1 MVRKII
7 QPKHLLIEK
16 VAASLAAE
24 WFEAAANTPQM
35 NMERHKYKNDP
46 RIFAKQNLEKF
57 LPTAIDILI
66 GMLGRPDIAMEL
78 KEEIYDCLLERKND
92 PTNITSA
99 DFTGL
104 PDIDAK
110 KLVELGTTQ
119 TEKVINQFMK
129 PEREKPLEI
138 TAPKT
143 DTRPFRAIRH

>member
-1 MVRKII
+1 MTRKII
-7 QPKHLLIEK
+7 QPKHVLLEK
-16 VAASLAAE
+16 VAGALAAT
-24 WFEAAANTPQM
+24 WFEAAANTPLM
-35 NMERHKYKNDP
+35 NLERHKYNNDP
-46 RIFAKQNLEKF
+46 RKFAKQNLEKF
-57 LPTAIDILI
+57 IPQALDILI

-78 KEEIYDCLLERKND
+78 KEEIYDMLQDRIND